1 MLWTGIG
8 QSEVHVMNEASKS
21 QQLLNKLRQERDELR
36 VQAELGK
43 AEFRD
48 EWAEL
53 EKKFA
58 KLEGRLSGA
67 AKEARESSEDVGA
80 AFGVLADE
88 LGQAYRNI
96 RARLG

>member
-1 MLWTGIG
+1 
-8 QSEVHVMNEASKS
+8 MNEASKS
-21 QQLLNKLRQERDELR
+21 QQILAKLRQERDELR
-36 VQAELGK
+36 VQVELGK

-48 EWAEL
+48 EWQEL
-53 EKKFA
+53 EQKFQ
-58 KLEGRLSGA
+58 KLESRFSGA
-67 AKEARESSEDVGA
+67 AKEARESSEEVGA

>member
-1 MLWTGIG
+1 MLLAGTGQAG
-8 QSEVHVMNEASKS
+8 VQAMNEASKS
-21 QQLLNKLRQERDELR
+21 EKVLARLRQERDELR
-36 VQAELGK
+36 LQAELGK

-48 EWAEL
+48 EWQEL
-53 EKKFA
+53 ERKFE

-67 AKEARESSEDVGA
+67 AKEARESSEEVGA